1 MTGDAGVQVPC
12 HQLPRRGIRVVEMC
26 RMVFC
31 VFRVFRVKKIGA
43 PPLIYSLADF
53 ADDADFGW
61 RDDY

>member
-1 MTGDAGVQVPC
+1 MWV
-12 HQLPRRGIRVVEMC
+12 C
-26 RMVFC
+26 R
-31 VFRVFRVKKIGA
+31 FRVISCRDAASVLSKCAGWFSVCSVCSVFKKIGA